1 MPPVSLAPNSISA
14 SKPAAGRCSINTG
27 RLNLSPSRDLSGSD
41 FHSGTIVLFVVAL
54 FVKGFTHQLL
64 IEAGVLLVSVK
75 IILMSYKNIRN
86 FEELKNDLTEIKE
99 LLKEK

>member
-1 MPPVSLAPNSISA
+1 M
-14 SKPAAGRCSINTG
+14 
-27 RLNLSPSRDLSGSD
+27 SRHLDPWTILVIIL
-41 FHSGTIVLFVVAL
+41 TIVLFVVAL

-64 IEAGVLLVSVK
+64 IEAGVLLVSIK